1 VRIRRVSLEKQV
13 CTVAVVALPESIQ
26 AGYRPR
32 EKPASEGPMAQ
43 HKAAVPPDEMKQIKL
58 PDVVALHAKVQ
69 TGAGTEADRE
79 LLTRL
84 IDRWRGRYRDGR
96 LSEKTARQLGIV

>member
-1 VRIRRVSLEKQV
+1 
-13 CTVAVVALPESIQ
+13 
-26 AGYRPR
+26 
-32 EKPASEGPMAQ
+32 MAQ
-43 HKAAVPPDEMKQIKL
+43 HKAAVPPAEMRQIKL

-84 IDRWRGRYRDGR
+84 LDLWRGRYSRGR
-96 LSEKTARQLGIV
+96 VSEKTARQLGIV